1 MDMYLTQKSST
12 VTAPT
17 TTPVVNSVP
26 TTQTS
31 TLSSQASASARV
43 TAPGSYVPPAQQ
55 QRDAAPPTTVLQAP
69 TPVVT
74 REAPSAAKPNPAV
87 STANDD
93 NQTVSDAV
101 PKTAAPP
108 SVESKPVE
116 MPTAVSKSAKE
127 AVPVVQILQSNRNKD
142 VASVAET
149 PDAARSVSTESSIP
163 SSSTS
168 GSQLR
173 QSSPVSEKNSSGI
186 DVVAKTSDSASSAA
200 TAADVVRSEPQQPS
214 NVISGQSL
222 PPPARIAP
230 ALASSEQSRVQSVEA
245 VPTVLKQ
252 TSNSITTTTAS
263 VIKETDAVHAASTNT
278 GKPSTES
285 ILRRPPMDSL
295 QKQLANIPAELLA
308 KAPTSATAVAPKAE
322 AVTSEKTTEK
332 HDETKAPEI
341 AEELTAP
348 AKSDDVTPEVATERA
363 PEIKVAETGRSASPF
378 DGNYFVISNRLS
390 ILI

>member
-55 QRDAAPPTTVLQAP
+55 QREAAPQTTVLQAP

-173 QSSPVSEKNSSGI
+173 QSSPVSKKNSSGI

-200 TAADVVRSEPQQPS
+200 TTTADVGRSEPQHPS

-222 PPPARIAP
+222 PPARFAP
-230 ALASSEQSRVQSVEA
+230 AAAPASSEQSRVQSVET

-263 VIKETDAVHAASTNT
+263 VIKETDAVHAASTTNT
-278 GKPSTES
+278 SKPSTES

-348 AKSDDVTPEVATERA
+348 AKSDDVTRVNFSIVGSNSWRQQNTGHISDGSLCH
-363 PEIKVAETGRSASPF
+363 IKRGAEC
-378 DGNYFVISNRLS
+378 Y
-390 ILI
+390 